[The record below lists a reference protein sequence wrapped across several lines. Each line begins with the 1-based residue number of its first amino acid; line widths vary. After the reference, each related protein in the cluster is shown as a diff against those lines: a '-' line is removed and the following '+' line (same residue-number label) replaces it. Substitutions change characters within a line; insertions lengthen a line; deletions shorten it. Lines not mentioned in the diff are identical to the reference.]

1 MAGRKLAM
9 KAIDWVAFSEVIPK
23 NQKAIANALKSHNE
37 YLTTR
42 LATLAEKPQVINWA
56 YYKEHVVKPGLV
68 EEFEKKFNEL
78 KIPVPEDKFTA
89 LVDAEEQEDAKIG
102 ADFVKASNA
111 RIADLQ
117 KEMEKI
123 KNIIP
128 FEQMTIEDLNEAFPQ
143 TTLDKKKYPYW
154 PHQPIEN
161 L

>member
-9 KAIDWVAFSEVIPK
+9 KAIDWAAFGEIIPK

-42 LATLAEKPQVINWA
+42 LATLPEKPQVINWA
-56 YYKEHVVKPGLV
+56 YYKENVAKPGLV
-68 EEFEKKFNEL
+68 DEFEKK
-78 KIPVPEDKFTA
+78 
-89 LVDAEEQEDAKIG
+89 AKIG
-102 ADFVKASNA
+102 ADFMKASNA
-111 RIADLQ
+111 RIAELQ

-123 KNIIP
+123 QSIIP
-128 FEQMTIEDLNEAFPQ
+128 FEQMTIEDLNQAFPQ
-143 TTLDKKKYPYW
+143 TRLDKKKYPYW

>member
-9 KAIDWVAFSEVIPK
+9 KAIDWAAFGEIIPK

-42 LATLAEKPQVINWA
+42 LATLPEKPQVINWA
-56 YYKEHVVKPGLV
+56 YYKENVAKPGLV
-68 EEFEKKFNEL
+68 DEFEKKFNEL

-102 ADFVKASNA
+102 ADFMKASNA
-111 RIADLQ
+111 RIAELQ

-123 KNIIP
+123 QSIIP
-128 FEQMTIEDLNEAFPQ
+128 FEQMTIEDLNQAFPQ
-143 TTLDKKKYPYW
+143 TRLDKKKYPYW

>member
-9 KAIDWVAFSEVIPK
+9 KAIDWAAFGEIIPK
-23 NQKAIANALKSHNE
+23 NHKAITNALKSHNE
-37 YLTTR
+37 YLMTR
-42 LATLAEKPQVINWA
+42 LATLPEKPQAIKWA
-56 YYKEHVVKPGLV
+56 YYKENVAKPGLV
-68 EEFEKKFNEL
+68 DEFKKKL
-78 KIPVPEDKFTA
+78 KLD
-89 LVDAEEQEDAKIG
+89 

-111 RIADLQ
+111 RIAELE

-128 FEQMTIEDLNEAFPQ
+128 FELMTIEDLNQAFPQ

-154 PHQPIEN
+154 PHKPMEN

>member
-9 KAIDWVAFSEVIPK
+9 KAIDWAAFGEIIPK
-23 NQKAIANALKSHNE
+23 NHKAITNALKSHNE
-37 YLTTR
+37 YLMTR
-42 LATLAEKPQVINWA
+42 LATLPEKPQAIKWA
-56 YYKEHVVKPGLV
+56 YYKENVAKPGLV
-68 EEFEKKFNEL
+68 DEFKKKFNEL
-78 KIPVPEDKFTA
+78 KFPVPEDKFSA
-89 LVDAEEQEDAKIG
+89 LGDTEEQEDAKLD

-111 RIADLQ
+111 RIAELE

-128 FEQMTIEDLNEAFPQ
+128 FELMTIEDLNQAFPQ

-154 PHQPIEN
+154 PHKPMEN